1 MAADSPSA
9 PPANAA
15 PQRALVGLMQR
26 LVALGV
32 NRGASGNASVRLG
45 SGMLITPSAL
55 LPDQLTPETLVE
67 VDMQGGYSQTL
78 KPSSEWRIHRDIYLA
93 RPDIGAIVHTHST
106 HAVALSCLR
115 EDLPPFHYMVAMA
128 GGRDIRCSGYATFG
142 TEALSQTALQALQG
156 RLACLLANHGL
167 LACGPDLERAETLAV
182 EVEHLCE
189 AYLKARAAG
198 TACLLSDAE
207 IDEALARFDAYRR
220 GQLD

>member
-9 PPANAA
+9 PLANAA

-198 TACLLSDAE
+198 TPCLLSDAE